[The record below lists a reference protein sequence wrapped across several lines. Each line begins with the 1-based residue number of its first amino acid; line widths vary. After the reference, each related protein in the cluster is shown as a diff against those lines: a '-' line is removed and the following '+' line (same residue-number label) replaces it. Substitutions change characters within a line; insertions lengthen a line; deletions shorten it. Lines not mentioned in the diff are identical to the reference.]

1 MSHYSY
7 DKSVVCGLLANF
19 VGNEMCRNCA
29 KFCLYG
35 KKKQMKIGAL
45 NYNRANPSEKI
56 ETGAG
61 KGGGYECRKASVNR
75 A

>member
-1 MSHYSY
+1 
-7 DKSVVCGLLANF
+7 
-19 VGNEMCRNCA
+19 
-29 KFCLYG
+29 
-35 KKKQMKIGAL
+35 MKIGAL

-56 ETGAG
+56 ETGAAGGGGCAG

>member
-1 MSHYSY
+1 MS
-7 DKSVVCGLLANF
+7 KLRKVLSV
-19 VGNEMCRNCA
+19 R
-29 KFCLYG
+29 K

-56 ETGAG
+56 EAGAAGGWGGAGGGGAG
-61 KGGGYECRKASVNR
+61 KGVGYECRKASVNR

>member
-1 MSHYSY
+1 MS
-7 DKSVVCGLLANF
+7 KLRKVLSV
-19 VGNEMCRNCA
+19 R
-29 KFCLYG
+29 K

-56 ETGAG
+56 KAGAAGRGGGAGGGAG
-61 KGGGYECRKASVNR
+61 KGVGYECRKASVNR

>member
-56 ETGAG
+56 ETGAA
-61 KGGGYECRKASVNR
+61 GGAGGRWEGGWL
-75 A
+75 

>member
-1 MSHYSY
+1 
-7 DKSVVCGLLANF
+7 
-19 VGNEMCRNCA
+19 MCRNCA

-56 ETGAG
+56 ETGAA
-61 KGGGYECRKASVNR
+61 GGGGGALGRGVAMNVEKLV
-75 A
+75 